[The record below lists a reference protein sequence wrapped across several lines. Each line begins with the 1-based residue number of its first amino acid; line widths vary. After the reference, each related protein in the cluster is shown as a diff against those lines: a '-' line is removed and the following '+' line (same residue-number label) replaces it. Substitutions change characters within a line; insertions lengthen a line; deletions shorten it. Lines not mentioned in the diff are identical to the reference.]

1 GGGNETTIL
10 SILGAMLV
18 RGMIIQGYPGGD
30 HYGPV
35 AVGMVDDRAA
45 RLCATLG
52 ARVAELAARLA

>member
-1 GGGNETTIL
+1 
-10 SILGAMLV
+10 
-18 RGMIIQGYPGGD
+18 
-30 HYGPV
+30 V